1 MDLRQIIQDQ
11 REELFETMRNKI
23 LIPREFQTEFRE
35 FDSSKLVKVVTGIR
49 RAGKSVF
56 LYQFLKD
63 RDFAYLNFDDDR
75 LGEVEPDDI
84 INTFYSIYGKN
95 FNTIFFDEIQNLPRW
110 ELFINRLKRMEFNI
124 FITGSNA
131 KLLSTELA
139 THLTGRHLAMEI
151 YPFSFRE
158 YLTARKLDIN
168 IETSKGRSLIK
179 HELERYIREGG
190 FPEVVVERENYRL
203 YLKALYRQILES
215 DILTRRKIAYK
226 KAFKEVCA
234 SLMANSGNL
243 ITYNK
248 IKKQFQFKSEH
259 TVKNYISYLN
269 EAYLFITLNRFC
281 AKPVEIEKSPKKV
294 YSIDTGFVNSIAVK
308 FSENIGM
315 LYENI
320 VAIELKRRQS
330 LDESME
336 IFYYNSPQH
345 YEVDF
350 VIKGP
355 LAFKQL
361 IQVCCSPH
369 DPNTK
374 DRETRALLQASKDL
388 GCDNLLIITD
398 DYEGVENAQWFNKK
412 GKIVFVPLWKW
423 LIQDIVR

>member
-1 MDLRQIIQDQ
+1 MELRQIIQDQ
-11 REELFETMRNKI
+11 REELFETMKNKI
-23 LIPREFQTEFRE
+23 LIPREFHAEFKE

-63 RDFAYLNFDDDR
+63 REFVYLNFDDDR

-84 INTFYSIYGKN
+84 LQTFYHLYGKH

-110 ELFINRLKRMEFNI
+110 ELFINRLKRIGFNI

-139 THLTGRHLAMEI
+139 SHLTGRHLAMEI

-158 YLTARKLDIN
+158 YLTARKVEIN
-168 IETSKGRSLIK
+168 IETSKGKSLIK
-179 HELERYIREGG
+179 HELESYIREGG
-190 FPEVVVERENYRL
+190 FPEIVVEHEIYQL

-226 KAFKEVCA
+226 KAFKKISA
-234 SLMANSGNL
+234 ALIANSGNL

-259 TVKNYISYLN
+259 TVKNYISHLN
-269 EAYLFITLNRFC
+269 EAYLFITLSRFSP
-281 AKPVEIEKSPKKV
+281 KPVEIEKSPKKV
-294 YSIDTGFVNSIAVK
+294 YSIDTGFVNSMAVK

-330 LDESME
+330 VDESME
-336 IFYYNSPQH
+336 IFYYNSPRH

-361 IQVCCSPH
+361 IQVCWSLH

-374 DRETRALLQASKDL
+374 ARETRALLNASEEL

-412 GKIVFVPLWKW
+412 GKIAFVPLWKW
-423 LIQDIVR
+423 LIQY

>member
-1 MDLRQIIQDQ
+1 MELRQIIRDQ
-11 REELFETMRNKI
+11 REELFETMRNKM
-23 LIPREFQTEFRE
+23 LIPREFHTEFKE

-63 RDFAYLNFDDDR
+63 REFAYLNFDDDR

-84 INTFYSIYGKN
+84 LQTFYHLYGKH

-110 ELFINRLKRMEFNI
+110 ELFINRLKRIGFNI

-139 THLTGRHLAMEI
+139 SHLTGRHLAMEI

-158 YLTARKLDIN
+158 YLTARKVDIN
-168 IETSKGRSLIK
+168 IETSKGKSLIK
-179 HELERYIREGG
+179 HQLERYIREGG
-190 FPEVVVERENYRL
+190 FPEIVVERENYQL

-226 KAFKEVCA
+226 KAFKEISA
-234 SLMANSGNL
+234 ALIANSGNL

-259 TVKNYISYLN
+259 TVKNYISHLN
-269 EAYLFITLNRFC
+269 EAYLFITLNRFSP
-281 AKPVEIEKSPKKV
+281 KPVEIEKSPKKV
-294 YSIDTGFVNSIAVK
+294 YSIDTGFVNSMAVK

-330 LDESME
+330 VDESMG
-336 IFYYNSPQH
+336 IFYYNSPRH

-361 IQVCCSPH
+361 IQVCWSLH

-374 DRETRALLQASKDL
+374 DRETRALLNASEEL

-398 DYEGVENAQWFNKK
+398 DYEGVEDAQWFNKK
-412 GKIVFVPLWKW
+412 GKIAFVPLWKW
-423 LIQDIVR
+423 LIQY